1 MDMRKSG
8 VVSGSDSGA
17 FTDLNRLNNLKVG
30 DRESDGN
37 MRKVAQEFESLFLN
51 EMLKSM
57 RSANEVLG
65 KDNPLNTPA
74 AKQYQEMYD
83 QQLSVTL
90 SRQGGGIGLADVLMR
105 QMSKNKAAVP
115 GEAAATTALTAEVKA
130 PAAATVD
137 SPFVREIRVE
147 MMMLKKLIPLAFLP
161 IPNFLLHILFLI
173 NLNLLFHFSHSRSL

>member
-8 VVSGSDSGA
+8 LVSGSDSGA

-105 QMSKNKAAVP
+105 QMSKNKPTVP
-115 GEAAATTALTAEVKA
+115 G
-130 PAAATVD
+130 
-137 SPFVREIRVE
+137 RR
-147 MMMLKKLIPLAFLP
+147 PLLP
-161 IPNFLLHILFLI
+161 
-173 NLNLLFHFSHSRSL
+173 

>member
-8 VVSGSDSGA
+8 LVSGSDSGA

-65 KDNPLNTPA
+65 KGQPA
-74 AKQYQEMYD
+74 QHPRGQ
-83 QQLSVTL
+83 
-90 SRQGGGIGLADVLMR
+90 
-105 QMSKNKAAVP
+105 AVSGNVRP
-115 GEAAATTALTAEVKA
+115 
-130 PAAATVD
+130 ATVGD
-137 SPFVREIRVE
+137 LVPSGRR
-147 MMMLKKLIPLAFLP
+147 
-161 IPNFLLHILFLI
+161 H
-173 NLNLLFHFSHSRSL
+173 RSG

>member
-8 VVSGSDSGA
+8 VVSDSDSGA
-17 FTDLNRLNNLKVG
+17 FSDLNRLNNLKVG
-30 DRESDGN
+30 DRNSDGN

-105 QMSKNKAAVP
+105 QMSKNKSVVP
-115 GEAAATTALTAEVKA
+115 GDVPATPAVAAETKAAAPATTT
-130 PAAATVD
+130 TN
-137 SPFVREIRVE
+137 SPFVRS
-147 MMMLKKLIPLAFLP
+147 LSLI
-161 IPNFLLHILFLI
+161 HI
-173 NLNLLFHFSHSRSL
+173 